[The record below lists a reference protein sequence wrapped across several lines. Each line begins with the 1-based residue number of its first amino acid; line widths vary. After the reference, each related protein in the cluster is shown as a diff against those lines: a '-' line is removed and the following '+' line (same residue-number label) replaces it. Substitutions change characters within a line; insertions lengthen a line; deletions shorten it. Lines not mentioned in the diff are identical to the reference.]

1 MYGSKEKQFCM
12 KTIRLALA
20 LSFVALVTTACF
32 RLEVAFTVN
41 DDGSGT
47 VRHQIAVKDALIGLG
62 GEDIN
67 FAEELG
73 DLPPGAEVQDYS
85 EDGYTGVVVTI
96 PIADF
101 SDMGEVEKALG
112 GLDES
117 SDLETG
123 LSDDLSINRDEDG
136 AWQFSMLIPSSEE
149 SSEAMMDF
157 EGMEALFDDAW
168 FRVRI
173 KLPGELAEHNAD
185 RIEGGELVWELDFTA
200 TEERQLT
207 ARSIPGGGLP
217 IVPIVA
223 GVAGIVVLAAFVW
236 LAYARRRR

>member
-1 MYGSKEKQFCM
+1 M
-12 KTIRLALA
+12 KTIRLALI
-20 LSFVALVTTACF
+20 LSIIALVTTACF
-32 RLEVAFTVN
+32 RIELAFTVN

-47 VRHQIAVKDALIGLG
+47 VSYQITVNDALMELG
-62 GEDIN
+62 GEDLN
-67 FAEELG
+67 FFEELG

-85 EDGYTGVVVTI
+85 EDGYTGVVVTV
-96 PIADF
+96 PITDF
-101 SDMGEVEKALG
+101 SDMVEVEDALG

-123 LSDDLSINRDEDG
+123 LSDEISISKDEDG
-136 AWQFSMLIPSSEE
+136 GWQFSMLIPSSEE
-149 SSEAMMDF
+149 SIEAMDF
-157 EGMEALFDDAW
+157 EGMAMLFDDAW

-185 RIEGGELVWELDFTA
+185 RIEGEELVWELDFIA

-207 ARSIPGGGLP
+207 ARSVPGGGLP

-223 GVAGIVVLAAFVW
+223 GLASIVVLVAFVS
-236 LAYARRRR
+236 LAYVRRRR